1 MGYVGNNWTYRLES
15 DEQGVWMHD
24 TYKTKDEA
32 IKKGI
37 EQAKECNAKE
47 VLIGKAVQDAIPVID
62 VEVILDNI
70 VNDMYEVYGELSDGY
85 LDNVKSEQ
93 AIDLEKK
100 LNAVLQDWLKNN
112 NLEPN
117 FYHIIEV
124 EKLEVR

>member
-1 MGYVGNNWTYRLES
+1 MNNDEKWTYRLEN

-47 VLIGKAVQDAIPVID
+47 ISIGKTVQDVLPNIDADDVISD
-62 VEVILDNI
+62 IQDNMYDAYGDFAEDYLDYVKTEEIKELDN
-70 VNDMYEVYGELSDGY
+70 
-85 LDNVKSEQ
+85 
-93 AIDLEKK
+93 K
-100 LNAVLQDWLKNN
+100 LNAVLQEWLENN